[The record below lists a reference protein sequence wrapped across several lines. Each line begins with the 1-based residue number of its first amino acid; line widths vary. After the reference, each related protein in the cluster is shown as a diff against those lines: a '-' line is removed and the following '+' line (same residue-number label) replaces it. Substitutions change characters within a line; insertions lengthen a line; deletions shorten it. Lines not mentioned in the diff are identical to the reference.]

1 MNILMYIVQNEYQ
14 ESSREIAKQNAV
26 MARTEIDF
34 VDQDMTKLLSDRNA
48 VTYEINNNETDLN
61 NETLLYNVSLNEDY
75 IFDRTDVKVIFIT
88 LYTIVFVCCFF
99 GNLMVIF
106 VVTFSR
112 RLRSI
117 TNFFL
122 ANLAVAD
129 FCVGIFCVYQ
139 TLINYLM
146 NSWQLGDF
154 LCKVYMFVH
163 ALSYTASILILVV
176 VCTERY
182 LAIVHPIKCRSML
195 TRSRLRIVI
204 GVVWILAAVYAS
216 PRFFYVE
223 TISNQLNTGDV
234 DIICIANIKKHNK
247 NVLDAVN
254 LVFLY
259 LLPLS
264 LMSCLYTRIAV
275 GLWRSSATLEGPGL
289 VARSRNGRVHHI
301 HTSSRNVLRARRG
314 VIRMLI
320 AVVMMFAIC
329 NLPQQARIV
338 WRHWGSNYDRT
349 SDFSTLLTVS
359 TFLISYMN
367 SCLNPLLYA
376 FLSRNFRKGMRE
388 LLRCKGSRDR
398 SGALAMVCTSGD
410 HTNRHE
416 NGVSTTNLPQT
427 SVVRL
432 SSVQDN
438 PCTTQTIAR
447 HSIYDRNT

>member
-1 MNILMYIVQNEYQ
+1 MYVSNNVALEYFY
-14 ESSREIAKQNAV
+14 V
-26 MARTEIDF
+26 P
-34 VDQDMTKLLSDRNA
+34 
-48 VTYEINNNETDLN
+48 
-61 NETLLYNVSLNEDY
+61 
-75 IFDRTDVKVIFIT
+75 
-88 LYTIVFVCCFF
+88 

-139 TLINYLM
+139 TLTNYLM

-195 TRSRLRIVI
+195 TRKRLRIVI
-204 GVVWILAAVYAS
+204 GIVWILAAVYAS

-223 TISNQLNTGDV
+223 TISNRLNNGDV
-234 DIICIANIKKHNK
+234 DIICIANIKKHNN
-247 NVLDAVN
+247 NVLDVVN

-259 LLPLS
+259 LLPLF
-264 LMSCLYTRIAV
+264 LMCCLYTRIAI
-275 GLWRSSATLEGPGL
+275 GLWRSSVTLGGPGL
-289 VARSRNGRVHHI
+289 VAKTKNGRVHHHV
-301 HTSSRNVLRARRG
+301 HTSSMSKNVLKARRG
-314 VIRMLI
+314 VIRTCHAELLNSSEWRLSMVANVSPLFSRMLI
-320 AVVMMFAIC
+320 AVVTMFAVC
-329 NLPQQARIV
+329 NLPQQARIL
-338 WRHWGSNYDRT
+338 WRHWGSSYDHT

-388 LLRCKGSRDR
+388 LLHCRGTRNDG
-398 SGALAMVCTSGD
+398 GALAMCASGD
-410 HTNRHE
+410 HNRHE
-416 NGVSTTNLPQT
+416 NGVSTHLPQ
-427 SVVRL
+427 
-432 SSVQDN
+432 SSVIRLNSIQN
-438 PCTTQTIAR
+438 SLSTTRPIITRQNTYAR
-447 HSIYDRNT
+447 RT

>member
-1 MNILMYIVQNEYQ
+1 MYQTFLSAYNINNILYTFQKENSRYALTIKSPVVW
-14 ESSREIAKQNAV
+14 SIRGSFPRREIFSRFVERKFA
-26 MARTEIDF
+26 ARENDIYDNDPNFCVPINKRERESLVHSISSLRRNNTQF
-34 VDQDMTKLLSDRNA
+34 LSSH
-48 VTYEINNNETDLN
+48 
-61 NETLLYNVSLNEDY
+61 VS
-75 IFDRTDVKVIFIT
+75 
-88 LYTIVFVCCFF
+88 

-139 TLINYLM
+139 TLTNYLM

-195 TRSRLRIVI
+195 TRSRLRMVI

-216 PRFFYVE
+216 PRFVYVE
-223 TISNQLNTGDV
+223 TISNRLNNGDV

-259 LLPLS
+259 LLPLF
-264 LMSCLYTRIAV
+264 LMCCLYTRIAV
-275 GLWRSSATLEGPGL
+275 GLWRSGATLGGPGL
-289 VARSRNGRVHHI
+289 VARTRNGRVHHV

-314 VIRMLI
+314 VIRYLSLFPTARYRWSWFPLI
-320 AVVMMFAIC
+320 DYKRQLVW
-329 NLPQQARIV
+329 PIV
-338 WRHWGSNYDRT
+338 WEARFLCHYTARLIER
-349 SDFSTLLTVS
+349 LLL
-359 TFLISYMN
+359 LIFQD
-367 SCLNPLLYA
+367 A
-376 FLSRNFRKGMRE
+376 
-388 LLRCKGSRDR
+388 DR
-398 SGALAMVCTSGD
+398 SGDDVRRVQPAAAGAHRLAALGFKLRPHVGFQYPAD
-410 HTNRHE
+410 RI
-416 NGVSTTNLPQT
+416 NLPGL
-427 SVVRL
+427 VHELLPEPAAVRFP
-432 SSVQDN
+432 V
-438 PCTTQTIAR
+438 A
-447 HSIYDRNT
+447 

>member
-1 MNILMYIVQNEYQ
+1 MHRI
-14 ESSREIAKQNAV
+14 
-26 MARTEIDF
+26 
-34 VDQDMTKLLSDRNA
+34 
-48 VTYEINNNETDLN
+48 
-61 NETLLYNVSLNEDY
+61 
-75 IFDRTDVKVIFIT
+75 
-88 LYTIVFVCCFF
+88 

-129 FCVGIFCVYQ
+129 FCVGIFCIYQ
-139 TLINYLM
+139 TLTNYLM

-195 TRSRLRIVI
+195 TRSRLRMVI

-216 PRFFYVE
+216 PRFLYVE

-247 NVLDAVN
+247 NVLDVVN

-259 LLPLS
+259 LVPLF
-264 LMSCLYTRIAV
+264 LMCCLYTRIAV
-275 GLWRSSATLEGPGL
+275 GLWRSSATLGGPGL
-289 VARSRNGRVHHI
+289 VARSRNGRVHHV

-329 NLPQQARIV
+329 NLPQQVRIV
-338 WRHWGSNYDRT
+338 WRHWGSNYDHT

-388 LLRCKGSRDR
+388 LLRCKGARSRN
-398 SGALAMVCTSGD
+398 GALAMVYTSGD

-416 NGVSTTNLPQT
+416 NGVSTNLPHS

-432 SSVQDN
+432 SSVQDS
-438 PCTTQTIAR
+438 PCTTQAITQQ
-447 HSIYDRNT
+447 NTFGKNIQ

>member
-1 MNILMYIVQNEYQ
+1 
-14 ESSREIAKQNAV
+14 
-26 MARTEIDF
+26 
-34 VDQDMTKLLSDRNA
+34 
-48 VTYEINNNETDLN
+48 
-61 NETLLYNVSLNEDY
+61 
-75 IFDRTDVKVIFIT
+75 
-88 LYTIVFVCCFF
+88 
-99 GNLMVIF
+99 MVIF

-139 TLINYLM
+139 TLTNYLM

-195 TRSRLRIVI
+195 TRSRLRMVI
-204 GVVWILAAVYAS
+204 GVVWIVAAVYAS
-216 PRFFYVE
+216 PRFLYVE
-223 TISNQLNTGDV
+223 TISNRLNTGDV
-234 DIICIANIKKHNK
+234 DIICVANIKKHNK

-259 LLPLS
+259 LLPLF
-264 LMSCLYTRIAV
+264 LMCCLYTRIAV
-275 GLWRSSATLEGPGL
+275 GLWRSGATLGGPGL
-289 VARSRNGRVHHI
+289 VARSRNGRVHHV
-301 HTSSRNVLRARRG
+301 HTSSKNVLRARRG

-320 AVVMMFAIC
+320 AVVMMFAVC
-329 NLPQQARIV
+329 NLPQQARIL
-338 WRHWGSNYDRT
+338 WRHWGPNYDRT

-388 LLRCKGSRDR
+388 LLHCKGARTRGGS
-398 SGALAMVCTSGD
+398 LAMACAGGD
-410 HTNRHE
+410 QTRHE
-416 NGVSTTNLPQT
+416 NGVSTHLPHS

-432 SSVQDN
+432 SSVQDS
-438 PCTTQTIAR
+438 PCTTQTITR
-447 HSIYDRNT
+447 HSTYSRNT

>member
-1 MNILMYIVQNEYQ
+1 
-14 ESSREIAKQNAV
+14 
-26 MARTEIDF
+26 
-34 VDQDMTKLLSDRNA
+34 
-48 VTYEINNNETDLN
+48 
-61 NETLLYNVSLNEDY
+61 
-75 IFDRTDVKVIFIT
+75 
-88 LYTIVFVCCFF
+88 
-99 GNLMVIF
+99 MVIF

-139 TLINYLM
+139 TLTNYLM

-195 TRSRLRIVI
+195 TRRRLRMVI

-223 TISNQLNTGDV
+223 TISNRLNSGDV

-247 NVLDAVN
+247 NVLDVVN
-254 LVFLY
+254 LVLLY
-259 LLPLS
+259 LLPLF
-264 LMSCLYTRIAV
+264 LMCCLYTRIAI
-275 GLWRSSATLEGPGL
+275 GLWRSSATLGGPGL
-289 VARSRNGRVHHI
+289 VARTKNGRVHHV
-301 HTSSRNVLRARRG
+301 HTSSRNVLKARRG
-314 VIRMLI
+314 VIRYVYFQVTLGNSVFNFRLAEINIRWTINVSPLFSRMLI
-320 AVVMMFAIC
+320 AVVMMFAVC
-329 NLPQQARIV
+329 NLPQQARIL
-338 WRHWGSNYDRT
+338 WRHWGPNYDHA

-388 LLRCKGSRDR
+388 LLHCRGSRNDG
-398 SGALAMVCTSGD
+398 GALAMVCASTD
-410 HTNRHE
+410 HNRHE
-416 NGVSTTNLPQT
+416 NGITHVPQN

-432 SSVQDN
+432 NSVQDSLS
-438 PCTTQTIAR
+438 TTRQTITR
-447 HSIYDRNT
+447 HSTLYGKRT